1 MNSKLNAKD
10 FMRMYEEKTKGGITN
25 MKELFNPEDDKRVV
39 EDVSEKTSES
49 EPKSTTVKSMNF
61 FSKGNSDSKNTNSN
75 AQHESTLAKD
85 FQHDSDSQRE
95 DLLEQELLE
104 QEVNFSKTGIVSS
117 AAEDLKLP
125 DNVDVS
131 KLEDEDGDSSIVQF
145 PTPKGRT
152 MADFEA
158 QCEAQRQRA
167 KQRRTQAPPSSRFSP
182 DNKDHCVNPDH
193 AMGSTKAGRSRS
205 DFEKQCERQRQLR
218 EERRTRKKTR
228 TKSTF
233 QPNLRD

>member
-39 EDVSEKTSES
+39 ENVSEKTSES
-49 EPKSTTVKSMNF
+49 EPKSTTVKSMDF
-61 FSKGNSDSKNTNSN
+61 FSKGNSDNKNTNSN
-75 AQHESTLAKD
+75 
-85 FQHDSDSQRE
+85 SQRE

-104 QEVNFSKTGIVSS
+104 QEINFSKTGIVSS
-117 AAEDLKLP
+117 AAEDLELP

-182 DNKDHCVNPDH
+182 GNKDSRFSPDH

-205 DFEKQCERQRQLR
+205 DFEKQCERQRQ
-218 EERRTRKKTR
+218 
-228 TKSTF
+228 
-233 QPNLRD
+233 

>member
-131 KLEDEDGDSSIVQF
+131 KLEDEDGDSSIVQSQHQKDVQWL
-145 PTPKGRT
+145 TLKRSVKRSVSVQNNVAHKHLQVLALAKT
-152 MADFEA
+152 TKTLALA
-158 QCEAQRQRA
+158 QIMLWALQKLAEVEVIS
-167 KQRRTQAPPSSRFSP
+167 KSS
-182 DNKDHCVNPDH
+182 VNV
-193 AMGSTKAGRSRS
+193 
-205 DFEKQCERQRQLR
+205 
-218 EERRTRKKTR
+218 
-228 TKSTF
+228 
-233 QPNLRD
+233 RDS